1 MPPKKRVDST
11 VDVNKAETKKAK
23 NVNSKEIEVSQGSDK
38 SEIQL
43 VEKSVK
49 ARHED
54 EVIWIQ
60 ISQLMRNFIQ
70 KIHLNRSQIQK
81 CMLIFFIFS
90 NLKTPWCIKENDALL
105 NLLMHSI
112 LI

>member
-1 MPPKKRVDST
+1 MSISKKNATEKRVDST

-23 NVNSKEIEVSQGSDK
+23 NVNSKKIEVSQGSDK

-54 EVIWIQ
+54 EVSMDSDQ
-60 ISQLMRNFIQ
+60 SVDEEFQSKSPSQSQPNTKMFVNFCYI
-70 KIHLNRSQIQK
+70 
-81 CMLIFFIFS
+81 
-90 NLKTPWCIKENDALL
+90 
-105 NLLMHSI
+105 
-112 LI
+112 